1 MSREVVIMDSALV
14 CAAGNLDQCWQ
25 ELMAGGSALTA
36 LRMEGLNCQVGRIAA
51 LGNELGTGRRLA
63 TLLDLGLSHFRGAW
77 CRDRLHLVVATT
89 KGAADEPLS
98 DFRIPG
104 RGFAWQVAEM
114 IAHRLDAVLP
124 CSTVS
129 AACASGTVALIQASQ
144 MIAADQ
150 ADQVLVVG
158 VDILSRFVL
167 AGFSQLQ
174 ALAHGPCRPF
184 DKTRDGLCLGEGI
197 GLMLLAA
204 QETVPRHRRADR
216 ATIRG
221 WGLACDAGHITAP
234 CRRASGLTA
243 ALRQAT
249 RNGAEAVGA
258 INAHGTGT
266 LYNDTMEIRALR
278 NMWGEMPPPLHG
290 VKGAMGHCLGA
301 AGVMEACLA
310 VKALEAG
317 QIPPTVGLR
326 IAEAFPGHLSNR
338 PQQLLSPTLLTC
350 NSGFGG
356 INAALMLG
364 MN

>member
-1 MSREVVIMDSALV
+1 MNREVAIMDSALL

-25 ELMAGGSALTA
+25 ELMAGRSALSP
-36 LRMEGLNCQVGRIAA
+36 LQIEGLNCQVGRIAD
-51 LGNELGTGRRLA
+51 LGNELGTSRRLA
-63 TLLDLGLSHFRGAW
+63 SLLDLGLSKFGGAW
-77 CRDRLHLVVATT
+77 CSDRLHLVVATT

-98 DFRIPG
+98 DFRSAG

-114 IAHRLDAVLP
+114 IADRLGTALP
-124 CSTVS
+124 FSTVS

-174 ALAHGPCRPF
+174 ALAHGACHPF
-184 DKTRDGLCLGEGI
+184 DKNRDGLCLGEGI

-204 QETVPRHRRADR
+204 QETMPPHRRPGR
-216 ATIRG
+216 ATVRG

-243 ALRQAT
+243 ALHQAT
-249 RNGAEAVGA
+249 RDGAEAVGA

-266 LYNDTMEIRALR
+266 LYNDTMEIKALR
-278 NMWGEMPPPLHG
+278 NIWGEMPPPLHG

-326 IAEAFPGHLSNR
+326 IAEGFPRHISNR
-338 PQQLLSPTLLTC
+338 PQQILSPTLLTC

-356 INAALMLG
+356 INAALLLAAP
-364 MN
+364 